1 MCVCVKV
8 GVGVGVGGVC
18 AHVCILSPPNHLHP
32 RGLTHAQGFIRLA
45 VFLYSPAA
53 ASPEV
58 SITDES
64 KGGMLSWIT
73 ESLKGTQTT
82 KFQQD
87 CSFIACFLWVPPA
100 TVHQGGT
107 LPCSQATL
115 RFYITAVEIKS
126 VSCLGKE
133 DLCKHV

>member
-1 MCVCVKV
+1 MYVHMCVFY
-8 GVGVGVGGVC
+8 
-18 AHVCILSPPNHLHP
+18 LHLTTSTIA
-32 RGLTHAQGFIRLA
+32 LTRAQGFIRLA

-53 ASPEV
+53 ASPKV
-58 SITDES
+58 SITNES
-64 KGGMLSWIT
+64 EGGMLSWIT

-100 TVHQGGT
+100 TVHQGRT